1 MTVILEMAGVEKKD
15 VSIALEDNVLRVEG
29 RIDFSKYQDMKPV
42 YTEYLVG
49 NYARAFNLSG
59 RIDRDGIAAQVDDGV
74 LTLTLPKAKEA
85 MPRRI
90 TVN

>member
-1 MTVILEMAGVEKKD
+1 
-15 VSIALEDNVLRVEG
+15 
-29 RIDFSKYQDMKPV
+29 MKPV